1 MINNVE
7 TNYADGLVSVVIPTY
22 RRFDMLSR
30 AIRSVQYQTYK
41 PIEILVVD
49 DNEPGDEYSVGV
61 KKLIAKMGLSN
72 LTLVTQE
79 RHINGAAARNAGIIR
94 AKGEYIAFLDDD
106 DLWLPEKIERE
117 VNYLSG
123 LPDYVGGVSN
133 RKLFIK
139 DGKIDHISEVW
150 KADEKENF
158 NVISKQINIQTCT
171 LLLRRS
177 CLDDTGYF
185 DPSLRRHQEVQL
197 MAFFTSKYKVEF
209 LNEILTIIDSDDVQ
223 NRPTAKQLRDYKSA
237 YFKSIEPVLTRYND
251 LKRKIALAHNMTE
264 VAYAVYR
271 DESKAKGIIML
282 FQYLIYPSVFVSF
295 VRRLLLKKKSKKI
308 DSVIANEDRK
318 RIYTFIKE
326 CEKMNP

>member
-1 MINNVE
+1 MKRFLTIFLSLI
-7 TNYADGLVSVVIPTY
+7 GLLFSFGEIFALKTSVGDC
-22 RRFDMLSR
+22 FL
-30 AIRSVQYQTYK
+30 VQY
-41 PIEILVVD
+41 
-49 DNEPGDEYSVGV
+49 SV
-61 KKLIAKMGLSN
+61 
-72 LTLVTQE
+72 
-79 RHINGAAARNAGIIR
+79 
-94 AKGEYIAFLDDD
+94 
-106 DLWLPEKIERE
+106 
-117 VNYLSG
+117 
-123 LPDYVGGVSN
+123 
-133 RKLFIK
+133 
-139 DGKIDHISEVW
+139 
-150 KADEKENF
+150 
-158 NVISKQINIQTCT
+158 
-171 LLLRRS
+171 
-177 CLDDTGYF
+177 DDTGYF

>member
-1 MINNVE
+1 MSDNTE
-7 TNYADGLVSVVIPTY
+7 MNYVDGLVSVVIPTY
-22 RRFDMLSR
+22 RRFDTLSR

-49 DNEPGDEYSVGV
+49 DNEPGDEFSVGV
-61 KKLIAKMGLSN
+61 KELITGMGLPN
-72 LTLVTQE
+72 LTLVTQD

-117 VNYLSG
+117 VDYLSG
-123 LPDYVGGVSN
+123 LPDDVGGVSN
-133 RKLFIK
+133 RKLFVK

-150 KADEKENF
+150 KADKRENF
-158 NVISKQINIQTCT
+158 KVISKQINIQTCT
-171 LLLRRS
+171 LLLRRR

-209 LNEILTIIDSDDVQ
+209 LNDILTIIDSDDVQ
-223 NRPTAKQLRDYKSA
+223 NRPTAKQLREYKSA
-237 YFKSIEPVLTRYND
+237 YFKSIEPVLATYND
-251 LKRKIALAHNMTE
+251 LMRKIAVAHNLTE

-271 DESKAKGIIML
+271 DEGKARGLIML
-282 FQYLIYPSVFVSF
+282 LQCLIYPSVFLSF
-295 VRRLLLKKKSKKI
+295 IRRLMLKRKNKKI
-308 DSVIANEDRK
+308 NGLLTTDVQMK
-318 RIYTFIKE
+318 IYKFIQE
-326 CEKMNP
+326 CEK